1 MQLHPLVC
9 SVDFKVF
16 LLELDVLGG
25 LLVLVESVRTVAVAD
40 AGLAH
45 TLVAHQDQLPLE
57 VRGFIFKLVGVHFSL
72 ILQTII
78 RLQPL

>member
-16 LLELDVLGG
+16 LLKLDVLGG
-25 LLVLVESVRTVAVAD
+25 LLVLVESVRAVAVAD
-40 AGLAH
+40 AGLTH

-57 VRGFIFKLVGVHFSL
+57 VRGFVFKLVGVHFSL